1 MMMIRTIWNLLL
13 TFLIFMGLVMSDGG
27 GGWWEWRDTSKLES
41 VGLEY
46 FFDVLETSPPAF
58 WYWLFILLLWRI
70 GRLFKKA
77 GDKATA
83 KSTEIR
89 AENKAK
95 QEKHIDMKLEEAEKE
110 IESGDVDEKLWK
122 RAFVEADGDIQKQK
136 AIYMKYRTK

>member
-1 MMMIRTIWNLLL
+1 MMIRTIWNLLL
-13 TFLIFMGLVMSDGG
+13 TFLIFMGLVMSDDPLGVP
-27 GGWWEWRDTSKLES
+27 WEWGDTSKLES

-46 FFDVLETSPPAF
+46 FFDVLEASPPAF

-95 QEKHIDMKLEEAEKE
+95 QEKHIDMQLEEAEKE

>member
-1 MMMIRTIWNLLL
+1 MIRTVWNLLL
-13 TFLIFMGLVMSDGG
+13 TFLIFMGLLLSDDPLGVPW
-27 GGWWEWRDTSKLES
+27 GWEDTSKLES
-41 VGLEY
+41 EGLAY
-46 FFDVLETSPPAF
+46 LLDFFAYAPPAF

-70 GRLFKKA
+70 GRRFKKA

-89 AENKAK
+89 AKNKAK
-95 QEKHIDMKLEEAEKE
+95 EEKHIDTQLEEAEKE
-110 IESGDVDEKLWK
+110 IESGNVDEKLWK